1 MSVIRNSIYVSFI
14 ENYSITLLQFIGSIV
29 IARLLTPSEIGVFSI
44 AVLLSGLAG
53 TVRDF
58 GVTQYL
64 IQEKDLTDG
73 KIRAAMALSI
83 GIAWFLA
90 VVLLLLSGPVARF
103 YREPGIA
110 GAVIVLASTF
120 LLVPFG
126 SVVMAMLR
134 RELRYWAIFR
144 IRVGSTLV
152 ATTLSIALAMH
163 GFGYMSLAWSALGGV
178 VATILLCGLHRPAGL
193 PRLPSISQVPQVF
206 SFSGPVV
213 LTRVISD
220 LSRSIPELAVGKVQ
234 NMDAVGILGRA
245 LGLRA
250 ILDKVLMSAL
260 WSVVLPYFSKLE
272 RERGDIRTSY
282 PRVQAYVT
290 GIAWPLMAFLAGAA
304 GPVIAVLYGP
314 QWEASAP
321 LLRVICVAEGLVVTL
336 PFFSA
341 VLLARDQPYA
351 PLKMQLVCAPFRYI
365 AVIAAAFFGLLAVSV
380 ALVASAAFDLAVIYL
395 ILRRATELRWRDL
408 LDGSSRSLAVTV
420 VSGVGPVWIGFVAD
434 KAAFTPFVALML
446 ASGMAALGWLAGL
459 YVFRHPIRE
468 ELVTIATRFRGL
480 R

>member
-213 LTRVISD
+213 LTRVISE
-220 LSRSIPELAVGKVQ
+220 LSRAIPELAVGKAQ
-234 NMDAVGILGRA
+234 TMESVGLLGRA

-250 ILDKVLMSAL
+250 IQDKVLMSAL

-272 RERGDIRTSY
+272 RERGNLRTSY
-282 PRVQAYVT
+282 ARVQAYVT
-290 GIAWPLMAFLAGAA
+290 GVAWPMLAFLAGAA
-304 GPVIAVLYGP
+304 SPIIAVLYGP
-314 QWEASAP
+314 QWDASAP
-321 LLRVICVAEGLVVTL
+321 PLRILCVAGMVASAL

-341 VLLARDQPYA
+341 VLLARGRADA
-351 PLKMQLVCAPFRYI
+351 PLKMQLLCAPFRLV
-365 AVIAAAFFGLLAVSV
+365 AVVVSAPFGLLAVSS
-380 ALVASAAFDLAVIYL
+380 ALVAASLLDLAVCYGY
-395 ILRRATELRWRDL
+395 LRRLAEVDWRDL
-408 LDGSSRSLAVTV
+408 LDGSARSIGVTIA
-420 VSGVGPVWIGFVAD
+420 SGIGPAWFGGSIAPVDLSPI
-434 KAAFTPFVALML
+434 VALL
-446 ASGMAALGWLAGL
+446 AASATAALGWLAAIYL
-459 YVFRHPIRE
+459 FKHPVRQE
-468 ELVTIATRFRGL
+468 IAVVARRL
-480 R
+480 RDRA